1 MRIHNTRKGITLID
15 LHTHI
20 LPQMDDGSQ
29 SPEETEKLL
38 EMLCSQGV
46 TELAATPH
54 FYANRESLD
63 AFLLRREECIQRM
76 HPQTRLPIHFGAEVA
91 YFPGMQNCDA
101 LTKLQIGS
109 SGLLLVEMPF
119 RSWTDRMVEDICTIP
134 VHLGLIPVLAHVD
147 RYQGLGQFT
156 KYRHRLA
163 ENEVLFQCNAEA
175 FERGFSCRWAL
186 KQMREGFID
195 FLGSDC
201 HNLTSR
207 APKLK
212 LATDVI
218 EKKLGGD
225 LLHHFTQS
233 AFQRLHTTL

>member
-1 MRIHNTRKGITLID
+1 MLD

-63 AFLLRREECIQRM
+63 AFLLRREECIKRM

-186 KQMREGFID
+186 KQIKDGFID

-201 HNLTSR
+201 HNLTTR
-207 APKLK
+207 PPQIAHAIGVIKK
-212 LATDVI
+212 KAGAATLTQL
-218 EKKLGGD
+218 EELSARW
-225 LLHHFTQS
+225 LHKEQ
-233 AFQRLHTTL
+233 L